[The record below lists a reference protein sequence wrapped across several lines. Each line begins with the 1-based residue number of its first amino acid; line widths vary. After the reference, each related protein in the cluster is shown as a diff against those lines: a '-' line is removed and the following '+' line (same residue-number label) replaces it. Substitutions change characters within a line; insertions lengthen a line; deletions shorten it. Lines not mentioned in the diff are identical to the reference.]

1 VSTLVVRLRGPL
13 QSYGEATKFSVRGT
27 LRYPSYSALL
37 GMCRAARGIGRDA
50 STADSDFLLDLRM
63 AIRLDGIG
71 AILTD
76 FHTVNPRDLNGYANL
91 DKIDSEKKQRL
102 KTVVT
107 TGEGK
112 PWITRET
119 TLATLVTRRAYLQ
132 DSEFLWLIEGDDA
145 VIDELRSALA
155 KPTWQLS
162 LGRKACIPD
171 WPLVLG
177 ITAKSIE
184 DAASWVPVVRREQRL
199 VQRNL
204 EETPKEETPKEETPK
219 EETPKEETPKEETP
233 KEKRTLHMLGE
244 AGSVVNLDRP
254 LGNGIYNGYTT
265 LTRKSLSIEVSGSV
279 TSRRELLEWVGENFQ

>member
-37 GMCRAARGIGRDA
+37 GMCRAAHGIGRDA
-50 STADSDFLLDLRM
+50 ATADSDFLLDLRM

-71 AILTD
+71 TILTD
-76 FHTVNPRDLNGYANL
+76 FHTVNPRDLNGYADL
-91 DKIDSEKKQRL
+91 DKIDSKKKQRL

-112 PWITRET
+112 SWITQA

-145 VIDELRSALA
+145 VIDKLRSALEE
-155 KPTWQLS
+155 PTWQLS

-177 ITAKSIE
+177 VTAKSIE
-184 DAASWVPVVRREQRL
+184 DAARWVPVVRRKQRF

-204 EETPKEETPKEETPK
+204 GETPE
-219 EETPKEETPKEETP
+219 
-233 KEKRTLHMLGE
+233 EKRTLHMLGE
-244 AGSVVNLDRP
+244 AGSVVNLDQP
-254 LGNGIYNGYTT
+254 LGNDIYNGYTT
-265 LTRKSLSIEVSGSV
+265 LTRKSSSIEVSSSV
-279 TSRRELLEWVGENFQ
+279 TNRRELLEWVGENFQ

>member
-1 VSTLVVRLRGPL
+1 MSTLVVRLRGPL

-37 GMCRAARGIGRDA
+37 GMCRAALGIGRDA
-50 STADSDFLLDLRM
+50 ATADSDFLLDLRM
-63 AIRLDGIG
+63 AIRLDGIST
-71 AILTD
+71 ILTD
-76 FHTVNPRDLNGYANL
+76 FHTVNPRDLNGYDDL
-91 DKIDSEKKQRL
+91 DKIDSKKKQRR

-107 TGEGK
+107 TGEGQS
-112 PWITRET
+112 WMN
-119 TLATLVTRRAYLQ
+119 LATLVTRRAYLQ

-145 VIDELRSALA
+145 VIDKLRSAMA
-155 KPTWQLS
+155 EPTWQLS

-177 ITAKSIE
+177 VTAKSIE
-184 DAASWVPVVRREQRL
+184 DAASWVPVVRREQRF

-204 EETPKEETPKEETPK
+204 DETPEP
-219 EETPKEETPKEETP
+219 
-233 KEKRTLHMLGE
+233 EKRTLHMLGE

-265 LTRKSLSIEVSGSV
+265 LTRKSSSIVVNSSV
-279 TSRRELLEWVGENFQ
+279 ENRRELLEWVGENFQ